1 MRMYGY
7 QMISNHWNQWMCAI
21 YRIASL
27 AVTYALHIY
36 CGLGD
41 IAVILHITANTLIS
55 LVFIQVTHEAA
66 FILDTTSNQ
75 YDLY

>member
-1 MRMYGY
+1 MYGY
-7 QMISNHWNQWMCAI
+7 QMISNHRNQWMCAN

-27 AVTYALHIY
+27 ALTYALHIY

-41 IAVILHITANTLIS
+41 IAVILHIHHNTLIS

-66 FILDTTSNQ
+66 FILESTSNQ
-75 YDLY
+75 YALY